1 MFWLM
6 APNLP
11 IPVPFSQPS
20 TGTGALFATTYIS
33 KTAKQ
38 EALLLWEIIT
48 IYYYLLLPGDPSISG
63 VQCPVSLNAARIF
76 NLLRRLLECFIKF
89 YSLVILSLF
98 VHSAQCKVQRRSH
111 SAQGTG
117 HRAQGTA
124 AQRHSGTGTGTAF
137 VAVEVGGAVQPSH
150 HNHNNHNNNNISHK
164 STYLAVAV
172 VGSATPSALSA
183 LTSCCI

>member
-1 MFWLM
+1 MLASCVFVFWLM

-117 HRAQGTA
+117 HRAQGTGHSGTA
-124 AQRHSGTGTGTAF
+124 AQRHRHRHS
-137 VAVEVGGAVQPSH
+137 V
-150 HNHNNHNNNNISHK
+150 
-164 STYLAVAV
+164 
-172 VGSATPSALSA
+172 
-183 LTSCCI
+183 CCS